1 MSARLARH
9 IARLEKQADRLSL
22 IRVLTAF
29 AAFAAAI
36 PAFFVGSAVF
46 WIAFFAAALGFIA
59 SVAVHRRFRSAI
71 RRATF
76 WQRFKTWNL
85 ARLALDWP
93 HIPAPPDFHYPD
105 HPFAADFDL
114 TGARSVHHL
123 LDTAVTAEG
132 SLRLQ
137 NWLLALRPDLDT
149 IARRQRQVRALTPR
163 VIFREKLLLA
173 ASLAS
178 GRTTHDDD
186 LVNWLHQPEPEPPR
200 WALPLLSVLALANI
214 FLTLFEAAL
223 GIPPAIRAVVFLA
236 YFAIYTSQ
244 SRYFRAALGEGL
256 ALGAA
261 FRGMQGVLLQLEK
274 EANRSGDVLD
284 GLLTP
289 FRVPQRRPSAQIR
302 RLNRVLAAA
311 GVQGNPILWITLNL
325 LVPWDLAVS
334 IFMRRV
340 KRGLDTALPAW
351 LDAWHEAEALGS
363 LANFAYLNPQAAFPI
378 IAPDGPAF
386 AGRALGHPLIPA
398 AQKVRNDLTI
408 ATAGELILITGSNM
422 AGKSSFL
429 RTVGITC
436 ALAYTGGVVDAD
448 TLRLRPF
455 RLFASMRV
463 TDSVNDGVSYFY
475 AEVRRL
481 RALLDALESE
491 DMFPLL
497 YVIDE
502 IFRGT
507 NNRERLIGS
516 RAYLRALVGKRG
528 IGLVS
533 THDLDLVQLADEFPQ
548 IHNAHFREDVRN
560 GEMQFDYLLREG
572 PSPTTNALKIMALAG
587 LPVEQDTPYSST

>member
-1 MSARLARH
+1 MV
-9 IARLEKQADRLSL
+9 
-22 IRVLTAF
+22 RVVTAF

-36 PAFFVGSAVF
+36 PAFYVGSTIF
-46 WIAFFAAALGFIA
+46 WFAFLLAALGFIV
-59 SVAVHRRFRSAI
+59 SVVVHRRIRSAI
-71 RRATF
+71 QRATF
-76 WQRFKTWNL
+76 WKRFKTWNL

-93 HIPAPPDFHYPD
+93 HIPAPPDLHYSD

-123 LDTAVTAEG
+123 LDTAVTVEG

-137 NWLLALRPDLDT
+137 TWLLALRPDLAT
-149 IARRQRQVRALTPR
+149 IAQRQQQVRTLIPR
-163 VIFREKLLLA
+163 VIFREKLLLT

-178 GRTTHDDD
+178 GRITRDDD
-186 LVNWLHQPEPEPPR
+186 LVNWLHQPELEPPR
-200 WALPLLSVLALANI
+200 WILPLLSALALANI
-214 FLTLFEAAL
+214 FLTLYESTL
-223 GIPPAIRAVVFLA
+223 GIAPAVRAAVFVA
-236 YFAIYTSQ
+236 YIVLYSSQ

-261 FRGMQGVLLQLEK
+261 FRGLQGVLLHLEK
-274 EANRSGDVLD
+274 EANRSAEMLE
-284 GLLTP
+284 GLLAP
-289 FRVPQRRPSAQIR
+289 FRAGQRQPSAQIR

-311 GVQGNPILWITLNL
+311 SVQGNPILWITLNL
-325 LVPWDLAVS
+325 FIPWDLAVS
-334 IFMRRV
+334 ILMRRV
-340 KRGLDTALPAW
+340 KRGLDVALPAW

-363 LANFAYLNPQAAFPI
+363 LANFAYLNPQAALPI
-378 IAPDGPAF
+378 IAPEGPAF
-386 AGRALGHPLIPA
+386 EGRALGHPLIPE

-408 ATAGELILITGSNM
+408 AQTGELILITGSNM

-436 ALAYTGGVVDAD
+436 ALAYAGGVVDAD
-448 TLRLRPF
+448 ALRLRGF

-463 TDSVNDGVSYFY
+463 TDSVNDGISYFY

-481 RALLDALESE
+481 RALLDALEA
-491 DMFPLL
+491 DDAFPLL

-533 THDLDLVQLADEFPQ
+533 THDLDLVQLANEFPQ
-548 IHNAHFREDVRN
+548 IHNAHFREDVHN

-587 LPVEQDTPYSST
+587 LPVEQDALHKDFDRS